1 MDKAVVQRGDIIT
14 HRAAILDILDA
25 LEDDDGDG
33 GAGARPMGQ
42 QVISHARVLFLR
54 LTAPPVP
61 VPLGS
66 ILRCIAIDCG
76 R

>member
-25 LEDDDGDG
+25 LDDDDG
-33 GAGARPMGQ
+33 GAGARPMVQ

-66 ILRCIAIDCG
+66 ILRCITIDCG